1 MTSFGH
7 IGGKAMNIKLVGV
20 ACALVSSSAVAQD
33 VGEITVQATRLAKT
47 TFRISGGIPVV
58 DASLS
63 YGVSY
68 ADLDLASHAGAMEL
82 EKRVH
87 NAAMAACKEIAK
99 QVPDATPSVED
110 CAKDAEGKA
119 MVKVRELEAAAG
131 KKAAK

>member
-1 MTSFGH
+1 V
-7 IGGKAMNIKLVGV
+7 GGI
-20 ACALVSSSAVAQD
+20 AVAQD

-47 TFRISGGIPVV
+47 TSRISGGIPIV
-58 DASLS
+58 DATLS

-68 ADLDLASHAGAMEL
+68 ANLDLASHAGAMEL

-87 NAAMAACKEIAK
+87 NAAMTACKEIAK

-110 CAKDAEGKA
+110 CAKNAAGKA
-119 MVKVRELEAAAG
+119 MVKVRELEAAAA

>member
-1 MTSFGH
+1 
-7 IGGKAMNIKLVGV
+7 MNTKLVGV
-20 ACALVSSSAVAQD
+20 ACALVSSIAVAQD
-33 VGEITVQATRLAKT
+33 VGEITVLATRTAKT
-47 TFRISGGIPVV
+47 TSRISGGIPVV

-87 NAAMAACKEIAK
+87 KAAMAACKEIAK
-99 QVPDATPSVED
+99 QVPDSTPSVED
-110 CAKDAEGKA
+110 CAANAEGKA
-119 MVKVRELEAAAG
+119 MVKVRELEAAAA